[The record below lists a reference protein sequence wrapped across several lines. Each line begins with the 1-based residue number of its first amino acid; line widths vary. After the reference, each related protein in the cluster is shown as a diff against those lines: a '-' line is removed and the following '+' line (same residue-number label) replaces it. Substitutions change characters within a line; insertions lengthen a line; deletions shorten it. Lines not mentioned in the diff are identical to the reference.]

1 MRNYV
6 NRFQNR
12 EDKFT
17 MDITAP
23 TILLTLVWGVAIG
36 CVYILLATGL
46 NIIFGVMKLVNFA
59 HGQLLMIGAY
69 LTWTLTFSVGLNAYA
84 GILVSMVVVAAL
96 GVVVERFTFRRVLG
110 TDKLNEIFVS
120 LGLIYI
126 FENAAMLLWGTGSKQ
141 IVSPLSGLSLSLQS
155 ISITYDRIV
164 AVFVV
169 VAVLLSFG
177 LLIQKTKIG
186 LAMRATSQL
195 NHTATLMGI
204 NVERI
209 YMITFALGAALAAVA
224 GGLYGILFSFNY
236 EVGAMPTI
244 IAFAIII
251 LGGLGSIKGAIV
263 GGLLYGISE
272 QLATLFLGGTWGSA
286 VAFALLIVVLI
297 VRPSGIF
304 GEKGE

>member
-1 MRNYV
+1 MRKYV
-6 NRFQNR
+6 NRVTKR
-12 EDKFT
+12 RAGLH

-23 TILLTLVWGVAIG
+23 TIMLTLIWGLAIG
-36 CVYILLATGL
+36 CIYILLATGL

-59 HGQLLMIGAY
+59 HGQLLMISAY
-69 LTWTLTFSVGLNAYA
+69 LSWTISVSAGLNAYA
-84 GILVSMVVVAAL
+84 AILVSMVIVAFIGIL
-96 GVVVERFTFRRVLG
+96 VERLTFRRVLG

-126 FENAAMLLWGTGSKQ
+126 FENIAMLIWGTNSLQ
-141 IVSPLSGLSLSLQS
+141 IPSPLSGLNLYFSGV
-155 ISITYDRIV
+155 SITYDRVV

-169 VAVLLSFG
+169 IAALIAFG
-177 LLIQKTKIG
+177 LLIKKTKIG
-186 LAMRATSQL
+186 LAMRATSQIK
-195 NHTATLMGI
+195 NTAMLMGI
-204 NVERI
+204 NVEKI

-224 GGLYGILFSFNY
+224 GGLYGIIFSFNY
-236 EVGAMPTI
+236 QVGAMPTI

-263 GGLLYGISE
+263 GGLLYGITE
-272 QLATLFLGGTWGSA
+272 QLATLFINGTWGSA

-297 VRPSGIF
+297 IRPHGIF

>member
-169 VAVLLSFG
+169 VAVLISFG